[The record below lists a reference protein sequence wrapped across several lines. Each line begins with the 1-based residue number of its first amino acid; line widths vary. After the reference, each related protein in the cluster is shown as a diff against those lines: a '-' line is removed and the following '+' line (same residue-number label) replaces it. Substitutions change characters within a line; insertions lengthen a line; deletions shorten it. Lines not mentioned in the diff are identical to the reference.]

1 MQWIELTVITTTEA
15 ADIVAN
21 ALEDCGSYG
30 ASVKDPAD
38 LEAMQRPEGFWDMID
53 ESVYADFGDTV
64 RVTGFFRQDASLGDS
79 FSNVKTKLNWLK
91 SLDLGGIDL
100 GTLEVTMG
108 ELNEQDWA
116 NNWRKYYKP
125 TRVGNDFII
134 KPTWEE
140 YEKKENDLIIHMDP
154 GMAFGT
160 GTHETTAMCL
170 ELCERYVK
178 EGDDIIDVGCG
189 TAILAIAAMLKG
201 AKHSIAVDI
210 DQLAVDCAIEN
221 LELNKM
227 SDKVIVKCADLLSGT
242 EDSCDV
248 MFANIVADIIV
259 MLSPD
264 VPARLK
270 KGGRFIC
277 SGIIR
282 EREDEVREALLA
294 IGMQELETRRRG
306 EWVAMCWEMM

>member
-79 FSNVKTKLNWLK
+79 ISNVKTKLNWLK

-160 GTHETTAMCL
+160 
-170 ELCERYVK
+170 
-178 EGDDIIDVGCG
+178 
-189 TAILAIAAMLKG
+189 
-201 AKHSIAVDI
+201 
-210 DQLAVDCAIEN
+210 
-221 LELNKM
+221 
-227 SDKVIVKCADLLSGT
+227 
-242 EDSCDV
+242 
-248 MFANIVADIIV
+248 
-259 MLSPD
+259 
-264 VPARLK
+264 
-270 KGGRFIC
+270 
-277 SGIIR
+277 
-282 EREDEVREALLA
+282 
-294 IGMQELETRRRG
+294 
-306 EWVAMCWEMM
+306 